1 MQETLAIQACEDLF
15 RNSVCITNRENNASA
30 NVSNKAH
37 YVWEKTDRLLFCVI
51 HVLVAVIITPVVV
64 AKQDMDTF

>member
-1 MQETLAIQACEDLF
+1 M
-15 RNSVCITNRENNASA
+15 NRENNASA

-37 YVWEKTDRLLFCVI
+37 YVWEITVRLLFCVI